1 VFQRGITYREF
12 LEWRARTTTLP
23 DATALIQGVP
33 RMVRTREGTAALVG
47 AMMSGDAFSLLG
59 AHAMLGRTTGP
70 ADESKPDVVVLGFE
84 TWQRQFNADP
94 GIVGSVVEFRER
106 SAAADPPLQLLT
118 VVGVL
123 PSDFELPTGRPAFYL
138 PLAPDPSRP
147 SPRVTMIGHLKPGVP
162 LSAAVDEANLIG
174 AAVAAPRPANAPALP
189 GPRFDV
195 LNVKDQIVRQ
205 MRPVLRVLLAAA
217 GLVLLIVSCSAEG

>member
-1 VFQRGITYREF
+1 
-12 LEWRARTTTLP
+12 
-23 DATALIQGVP
+23 
-33 RMVRTREGTAALVG
+33 
-47 AMMSGDAFSLLG
+47 
-59 AHAMLGRTTGP
+59 
-70 ADESKPDVVVLGFE
+70 
-84 TWQRQFNADP
+84 
-94 GIVGSVVEFRER
+94 
-106 SAAADPPLQLLT
+106 
-118 VVGVL
+118 
-123 PSDFELPTGRPAFYL
+123 
-138 PLAPDPSRP
+138 
-147 SPRVTMIGHLKPGVP
+147 MIGHLKPGVP